1 VAAWPEPDVKGS
13 EIVTDS
19 KRELLVFG
27 DKTMRIGIPENADIT
42 FGPFSP
48 PMGENKYGRSAEDKR
63 GTLRVYTKKGN
74 GKYLLAVFSG
84 VKGFRDLS
92 QIDYSEEVAREEG
105 AVIWNSDRNGYQ
117 REEKVKRSSE
127 WVSSGDDGL
136 LLTGS
141 EDDESEEKVEF

>member
-1 VAAWPEPDVKGS
+1 M
-13 EIVTDS
+13 TDS

-48 PMGENKYGRSAEDKR
+48 PSGENKYGRSAEDKR

-127 WVSSGDDGL
+127 WVSSEDL
-136 LLTGS
+136 LLTTG
-141 EDDESEEKVEF
+141 DDESEEDE